1 MAVDAN
7 GGLDGHTS
15 DSSAFPKS
23 ATNSENVEL
32 SALPSTR
39 PKEEDAVEYIHG
51 PRFGLICA
59 S

>member
-32 SALPSTR
+32 SALPSTM
-39 PKEEDAVEYIHG
+39 PEEEDAVEYIHG